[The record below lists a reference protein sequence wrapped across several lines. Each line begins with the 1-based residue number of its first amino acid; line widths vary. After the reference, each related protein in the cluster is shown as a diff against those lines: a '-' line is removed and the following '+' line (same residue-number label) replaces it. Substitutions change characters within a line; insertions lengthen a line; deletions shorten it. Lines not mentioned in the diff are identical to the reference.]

1 MLLSEIGDAA
11 AGTAAAF
18 GTTAIPFWA
27 ETLFLH
33 FTRRY
38 TPPNT
43 ILLQSH
49 NVHPLCED
57 ISIPGTRL
65 LGLRQQ
71 GLCHGLSCE
80 LRVELFLSTRVL
92 RGVPAGELGE
102 RFLPVVSC
110 WASTVDWIGSAAS
123 DTPNLRS
130 SSCEMEIT
138 AKNDSRAAVVCAA
151 FTVLGCH
158 TVCRLSFCGPW
169 TVGWPGPGPAGYE

>member
-1 MLLSEIGDAA
+1 MQRPEQRQPSAPQPFP
-11 AGTAAAF
+11 F
-18 GTTAIPFWA
+18 GRKRSSCTSLVGIRRR
-27 ETLFLH
+27 TLFYFNPTMYIHYVKTSPFLELVSSGCGNKGCATA
-33 FTRRY
+33 FPA
-38 TPPNT
+38 TPA
-43 ILLQSH
+43 
-49 NVHPLCED
+49 LC
-57 ISIPGTRL
+57 RA
-65 LGLRQQ
+65 
-71 GLCHGLSCE
+71 
-80 LRVELFLSTRVL
+80 VLSTRVL

-102 RFLPVVSC
+102 RFFPVVSC